1 MYIVPNY
8 INVPKY
14 ILLMKILPGGFCNS
28 SVADN
33 RRDERRTANDYTNK
47 AMQGG
52 GEIGVRGCRR
62 ARGATSE
69 GGGRRMEGRREKGE
83 TIGGGAGTACGAAK
97 MKNEY

>member
-33 RRDERRTANDYTNK
+33 RRDVRRTPNDYTSK
-47 AMQGG
+47 A
-52 GEIGVRGCRR
+52 EER
-62 ARGATSE
+62 S
-69 GGGRRMEGRREKGE
+69 
-83 TIGGGAGTACGAAK
+83 ACGAAGGHG
-97 MKNEY
+97 ERRAGGGRGGDG

>member
-28 SVADN
+28 SVADS
-33 RRDERRTANDYTNK
+33 RRDERRTPNDYTNK

-52 GEIGVRGCRR
+52 GEIGVRGCKR
-62 ARGATSE
+62 ARGATS
-69 GGGRRMEGRREKGE
+69 GGGGDGWEEGERRGRQ
-83 TIGGGAGTACGAAK
+83 
-97 MKNEY
+97 